1 MPPPP
6 PTPRRSLFRL
16 LQRRGCARLVPR
28 LFMLSCFSVNL
39 KAQCSQGASQLGR
52 AVPARRPRARSARAG
67 AARPTVFTIALR
79 LPRIS
84 PFVSCCMAKDEAQ
97 WAKQMEQLRDEI
109 RRHDR
114 LYYEEAAPI
123 ITDREYDRLYK
134 ELVNLETQFPD
145 LVTPDSP
152 TQRVGGKP
160 LKAFEQVAHVIPMLS
175 LDNTYSE
182 EEVKNFYA
190 RIRRLLPNEKVPVVI
205 EPKVDGVAVSL
216 IYENGRLRQAATRG
230 DGTVGDNIT
239 QNIRTIRSMPEQLRG
254 AAPKLLE
261 VRGEVYMDKHG
272 FEELND
278 ERRKAGL
285 PLFANPRNAAAGS
298 LKQLDP
304 AIVAKRPLGVVLY
317 GTGATEGVDVDV
329 HSEIFPLLK
338 KLGLP
343 ATERWWVAKSV
354 EEILEAIHELD
365 GIRHKFA
372 YQTDGAVVKV
382 NSFAQRERLGFTA
395 KSPRWAIAYK
405 YEAERVETR
414 LNDIVI
420 QVGRTGIL
428 TPVAMLEPVF
438 VSGSTV
444 GRATLHN
451 EDEIKRKDI
460 RIGDTVVIEKAGEV
474 IPAVVEVV
482 KSKRPRDAKAF
493 DFARH
498 IHGKCPV
505 CGSPIR
511 RDPQFVAWRCENLQC
526 PAQTTRRVE
535 FFAARSALD
544 IESVGGI
551 VADKLVERGLVRDPL
566 DLFELKT
573 EQLAKLN
580 LGTDEEPRVFGE
592 KNATKAIRA
601 IERART
607 LPLSRWLFA
616 LAIPDV
622 GRTTASQ
629 LARFHETIED
639 VANSALLGD
648 VLDYHKKREE
658 KEDAKE
664 IADRLLQA
672 GFAKPSKSK
681 AEKGRGITTE
691 VGPVVAQ
698 SVLDFFASAA
708 GKKIL
713 HRIKELSIHPKSEK
727 VSAKKAAAL
736 PLTGKTFVLTGTLP
750 SMAREEATERIEA
763 LGGHVTG
770 SVSKK
775 TDYVLAGAE
784 PGSKFDKAK
793 ELGVRIIDEPEF
805 RKILDRG

>member
-1 MPPPP
+1 M
-6 PTPRRSLFRL
+6 
-16 LQRRGCARLVPR
+16 V
-28 LFMLSCFSVNL
+28 
-39 KAQCSQGASQLGR
+39 
-52 AVPARRPRARSARAG
+52 
-67 AARPTVFTIALR
+67 
-79 LPRIS
+79 
-84 PFVSCCMAKDEAQ
+84 KDETQA
-97 WAKQMEQLRDEI
+97 AKQMEQLRDEI

-123 ITDREYDRLYK
+123 ISDREYDRLYK
-134 ELVNLETQFPD
+134 ELVDLETQFPD
-145 LVTPDSP
+145 LATPDSP

-160 LKAFEQVAHVIPMLS
+160 LTAFEQVAHLIPMLS

-190 RIRRLLPNEKVPVVI
+190 RIQRLLPNERIPVVI

-239 QNIRTIRSMPEQLRG
+239 QNIRTIRSVPEQLRG
-254 AAPKLLE
+254 PAPKLLE
-261 VRGEVYMDKHG
+261 VRGEVYMDKRG
-272 FEELND
+272 FEKLND
-278 ERRKAGL
+278 ERRKDGL

-365 GIRHKFA
+365 GTRHKFA

-382 NSFAQRERLGFTA
+382 NSFTQRERLGFTA

-405 YEAERVETR
+405 YAAERVETR

-428 TPVAMLEPVF
+428 TPVAMLEPVL

-482 KSKRPRDAKAF
+482 KSKRPRDAKPF
-493 DFARH
+493 DFAKH

-551 VADKLVERGLVRDPL
+551 VADKLVESGLAREPL

-592 KNATKAIRA
+592 KNAAKAIRA

-622 GRTTASQ
+622 GRTTATQ
-629 LARFHETIED
+629 LAHFHETIEE
-639 VANSALLGD
+639 VANSPLLKD
-648 VLDYHKKREE
+648 VLHYHQKREE

-664 IADRLLQA
+664 IADRLIRT

-681 AEKGRGITTE
+681 AGKGRGITTE
-691 VGPVVAQ
+691 VGPVVAK
-698 SVLDFFASAA
+698 SVLDFFASAI
-708 GKKIL
+708 GKKTL
-713 HRIKELSIHPKSEK
+713 RRIKGLGIHPKTEK
-727 VSAKKAAAL
+727 VSAKKAAEL

-750 SMAREEATERIEA
+750 SMTREEATEKIEA
-763 LGGHVTG
+763 LGGHVSG

-775 TDYVLAGAE
+775 TDYVLAGPE

-793 ELGVRIIDEPEF
+793 ELGVRVIDELEF
-805 RKILDRG
+805 RKML

>member
-1 MPPPP
+1 M
-6 PTPRRSLFRL
+6 TVDEK
-16 LQRRGCARLVPR
+16 Q
-28 LFMLSCFSVNL
+28 
-39 KAQCSQGASQLGR
+39 
-52 AVPARRPRARSARAG
+52 
-67 AARPTVFTIALR
+67 AAKRH
-79 LPRIS
+79 
-84 PFVSCCMAKDEAQ
+84 Q
-97 WAKQMEQLRDEI
+97 QLRDEI
-109 RRHDR
+109 RKHDR
-114 LYYEEAAPI
+114 LYYDEAAPI
-123 ITDREYDRLYK
+123 IGDREYDRLYK
-134 ELVNLETQFPD
+134 ELVDVETQFPD

-160 LKAFEQVAHVIPMLS
+160 LQAFEQVSHLIPMLS

-190 RIRRLLPNEKVPVVI
+190 RIQRLLPNEKIPVVI

-216 IYENGRLRQAATRG
+216 IYENGKLRQAATRG
-230 DGTVGDNIT
+230 DGNVGDNIT
-239 QNIRTIRSMPEQLRG
+239 QNIRTIRSVPDHLRG

-261 VRGEVYMDKHG
+261 VRGEVYMDRKG
-272 FEELND
+272 FEKLND
-278 ERRKAGL
+278 ERKKQGL

-304 AIVAKRPLGVVLY
+304 AIVAKRPLGIVLY
-317 GTGATEGVDVDV
+317 GTGATEGMDIDL

-343 ATERWWVAKSV
+343 TTERWWVAASV
-354 EEILEAIHELD
+354 EEILDAIHELD
-365 GIRHKFA
+365 AIRHNFA

-382 NSFAQRERLGFTA
+382 NTFAQRERLGFTA

-405 YEAERVETR
+405 YAAERVETR
-414 LNDIVI
+414 LNDIII

-428 TPVAMLEPVF
+428 TPVAVLEPVL

-482 KSKRPRDAKAF
+482 KSKRPRSAKPF
-493 DFARH
+493 DFSEH
-498 IHGKCPV
+498 IQGKCPV
-505 CGSPIR
+505 CGGPIR

-535 FFAARSALD
+535 FFAARGALD

-551 VADKLVERGLVRDPL
+551 VADKVVERGLVREPL
-566 DLFELKT
+566 DLFELKV

-580 LGTDEEPRVFGE
+580 LGTEEAPRVFGE
-592 KNATKAIRA
+592 KNATKAINA

-607 LPLSRWLFA
+607 LPLSRWLYA

-622 GRTTASQ
+622 GKTTAAQ
-629 LARFHETIED
+629 LARFHDNIDD
-639 VANSALLGD
+639 VAQSKLLRD
-648 VLDYHKKREE
+648 VLDYHEKRDQ
-658 KEDAKE
+658 KESAE
-664 IADRLLQA
+664 IAERLINA
-672 GFAKPSKSK
+672 GFADRSKSK
-681 AEKGRGITTE
+681 AEKGGIVTE
-691 VGPVVAQ
+691 VGPVVAE
-698 SVLDFFASAA
+698 SVLDFFASAT

-713 HRIKELSIHPKSEK
+713 RRLKELQIQPKSEK
-727 VSAKKAAAL
+727 VSAKRAAEL
-736 PLTGKTFVLTGTLP
+736 PLAGKTFVLTGTLS
-750 SMAREEATERIEA
+750 SMTRDEATEKIEA

-775 TDYVLAGAE
+775 TDYVLAGAD
-784 PGSKFDKAK
+784 PGTKFDKAK
-793 ELGVRIIDEPEF
+793 ELGVRILDEAAF
-805 RKILDRG
+805 RKML

>member
-1 MPPPP
+1 M
-6 PTPRRSLFRL
+6 S
-16 LQRRGCARLVPR
+16 
-28 LFMLSCFSVNL
+28 
-39 KAQCSQGASQLGR
+39 
-52 AVPARRPRARSARAG
+52 
-67 AARPTVFTIALR
+67 
-79 LPRIS
+79 
-84 PFVSCCMAKDEAQ
+84 KDEARA
-97 WAKQMEQLRDEI
+97 AKRIEQLREEI
-109 RRHDR
+109 RKHDR

-123 ITDREYDRLYK
+123 ISDRDYDRLYK
-134 ELVNLETQFPD
+134 ELVDLAAQFAD

-160 LKAFEQVAHVIPMLS
+160 LKAFEQVSHLISMLS

-182 EEVKNFYA
+182 EEVKNFHA
-190 RIRRLLPNEKVPVVI
+190 RIQRLLPNEKIPVVI

-216 IYENGRLRQAATRG
+216 IYENGKLRQAATRG
-230 DGTVGDNIT
+230 DGNVGDNIT
-239 QNIRTIRSMPEQLRG
+239 QNIQTIRSVPQRLRDG
-254 AAPKLLE
+254 APKLLE
-261 VRGEVYMDKHG
+261 VRGEVYMDRKG
-272 FEELND
+272 FEKLND
-278 ERRKAGL
+278 ERKKQGL

-343 ATERWWVAKSV
+343 ATERWWVAQSV
-354 EEILEAIHELD
+354 EEILGAIHELD
-365 GIRHKFA
+365 GIRNKFA

-405 YEAERVETR
+405 YEAERVQTR
-414 LNDIVI
+414 LNEIVI

-428 TPVAMLEPVF
+428 TPVAVLEPVF

-482 KSKRPRDAKAF
+482 KSKRPRDAKPF
-493 DFARH
+493 DFAAH
-498 IHGKCPV
+498 VHGKCPV
-505 CGSPIR
+505 CGSLIQ

-551 VADKLVERGLVRDPL
+551 VADKLVERGLIREPL

-580 LGTDEEPRVFGE
+580 LGTDEAPRVFGE
-592 KNATKAIRA
+592 KNATKAIKA
-601 IERART
+601 IERAKT
-607 LPLSRWLFA
+607 MPLSRWLYA
-616 LAIPDV
+616 LAIPEV
-622 GRTTASQ
+622 GKTTATQ
-629 LARFHETIED
+629 LARFHDKIENAAQSD
-639 VANSALLGD
+639 WLRGVVA
-648 VLDYHKKREE
+648 YHEKDNKDREE
-658 KEDAKE
+658 
-664 IADRLLQA
+664 IAEHLIKS
-672 GFAKPSKSK
+672 GFAKRSKSK
-681 AEKGRGITTE
+681 GRGLVTE
-691 VGPVVAQ
+691 VGP
-698 SVLDFFASAA
+698 
-708 GKKIL
+708 
-713 HRIKELSIHPKSEK
+713 
-727 VSAKKAAAL
+727 
-736 PLTGKTFVLTGTLP
+736 
-750 SMAREEATERIEA
+750 
-763 LGGHVTG
+763 
-770 SVSKK
+770 
-775 TDYVLAGAE
+775 
-784 PGSKFDKAK
+784 
-793 ELGVRIIDEPEF
+793 
-805 RKILDRG
+805 

>member
-1 MPPPP
+1 
-6 PTPRRSLFRL
+6 
-16 LQRRGCARLVPR
+16 
-28 LFMLSCFSVNL
+28 
-39 KAQCSQGASQLGR
+39 
-52 AVPARRPRARSARAG
+52 
-67 AARPTVFTIALR
+67 
-79 LPRIS
+79 
-84 PFVSCCMAKDEAQ
+84 MANDEAQ
-97 WAKQMEQLRDEI
+97 AAKRIEQLREEI
-109 RRHDR
+109 RKHDR

-123 ITDREYDRLYK
+123 ISDREYDRLYK
-134 ELVNLETQFPD
+134 ELVDLETQFPD

-160 LKAFEQVAHVIPMLS
+160 LKAFEQVSHLIPMLS

-190 RIRRLLPNEKVPVVI
+190 RIQRLLPDEKIPVVI

-216 IYENGRLRQAATRG
+216 IYENGKLRQAATRG
-230 DGTVGDNIT
+230 DGNVGDNIT
-239 QNIRTIRSMPEQLRG
+239 QNIRTIRSVPERLRDG
-254 AAPKLLE
+254 APKLLE
-261 VRGEVYMDKHG
+261 ARGEVYMDRKG
-272 FEELND
+272 FEKLND
-278 ERRKAGL
+278 ERKKQGL

-304 AIVAKRPLGVVLY
+304 TVVAKRPLGIVLY
-317 GTGATEGVDVDV
+317 GTGATEGLDIEV
-329 HSEIFPLLK
+329 HSEVFPLLK

-343 ATERWWVAKSV
+343 TTEWWRVAESLEK
-354 EEILEAIHELD
+354 ILDAIHELD
-365 GIRHKFA
+365 RIRHKFA

-382 NSFAQRERLGFTA
+382 NSFSQRERLGFTA

-405 YEAERVETR
+405 YAAERVQTR

-428 TPVAMLEPVF
+428 TPVAVLEPVL

-460 RIGDTVVIEKAGEV
+460 RIGDTVAIEKAGEV

-482 KSKRPRDAKAF
+482 KSKRPRGTAPFRFSK
-493 DFARH
+493 H

-511 RDPQFVAWRCENLQC
+511 RDPEFVAWRCENLHC

-535 FFAARSALD
+535 FFAARGALD

-551 VADKLVERGLVRDPL
+551 VADKLVERGFVREPL
-566 DLFELKT
+566 DLFELKV
-573 EQLAKLN
+573 EQVAKLN
-580 LGTDEEPRVFGE
+580 LGTEEAPRVFGE
-592 KNATKAIRA
+592 KNATKAINA

-622 GRTTASQ
+622 GKTTATQ

-639 VANSALLGD
+639 VATSQLLRD
-648 VLDYHKKREE
+648 ILEYHDKE
-658 KEDAKE
+658 KNERGE
-664 IADRLLQA
+664 IAERLIKS

-681 AEKGRGITTE
+681 ADKDRGIVAE

-698 SVLDFFASAA
+698 SVLDFFESSA
-708 GKKIL
+708 GQKVL
-713 HRIKELSIHPKSEK
+713 RRMKELGIKPKREK
-727 VSAKKAAAL
+727 VSAKKAAEL
-736 PLTGKTFVLTGTLP
+736 PLAGKTFVLTGTLP
-750 SMAREEATERIEA
+750 SMTRDEATEKIEA
-763 LGGHVTG
+763 LGGHVTSG
-770 SVSKK
+770 VSKK

-784 PGSKFDKAK
+784 TGTKFGKAK
-793 ELGVRIIDEPEF
+793 ELGIRIIDEAAF
-805 RKILDRG
+805 RKML

>member
-1 MPPPP
+1 M
-6 PTPRRSLFRL
+6 
-16 LQRRGCARLVPR
+16 V
-28 LFMLSCFSVNL
+28 
-39 KAQCSQGASQLGR
+39 
-52 AVPARRPRARSARAG
+52 
-67 AARPTVFTIALR
+67 
-79 LPRIS
+79 
-84 PFVSCCMAKDEAQ
+84 KDETQA
-97 WAKQMEQLRDEI
+97 AKQMEQLRDEI

-123 ITDREYDRLYK
+123 ISDREYDRLYK
-134 ELVNLETQFPD
+134 ELVDLETQFPD
-145 LVTPDSP
+145 LATPDSP

-160 LKAFEQVAHVIPMLS
+160 LTAFEQVAHLIPMLS

-190 RIRRLLPNEKVPVVI
+190 RIQRLLPNEKIPVVI

-239 QNIRTIRSMPEQLRG
+239 QNIRTIRSVPEQLRG
-254 AAPKLLE
+254 PAPKLLE
-261 VRGEVYMDKHG
+261 VRGEVYMDKRG
-272 FEELND
+272 FEKLND
-278 ERRKAGL
+278 ERRKEGL

-365 GIRHKFA
+365 GTRHKFA

-382 NSFAQRERLGFTA
+382 NSFTQRERLGFTA

-405 YEAERVETR
+405 YAAERVETR

-428 TPVAMLEPVF
+428 TPVAMLEPVL

-482 KSKRPRDAKAF
+482 KSKRPRDAKPF
-493 DFARH
+493 DFAKH

-551 VADKLVERGLVRDPL
+551 VADKLVESGLAREPL

-592 KNATKAIRA
+592 KNAAKAIRA

-616 LAIPDV
+616 LAITDV
-622 GRTTASQ
+622 GRTTATQ
-629 LARFHETIED
+629 LAHFHETIEE
-639 VANSALLGD
+639 VANSPLLKD
-648 VLDYHKKREE
+648 VLHYHQKREE

-664 IADRLLQA
+664 IADRLIRT

-681 AEKGRGITTE
+681 AGKGRGITTE
-691 VGPVVAQ
+691 VGPVVAK
-698 SVLDFFASAA
+698 SVLDFFASAI
-708 GKKIL
+708 GKKTL
-713 HRIKELSIHPKSEK
+713 RRIKGLGIHPKTEK
-727 VSAKKAAAL
+727 VSAKKAAEL

-750 SMAREEATERIEA
+750 SMTREEATEKIEA
-763 LGGHVTG
+763 LGGHVSG

-775 TDYVLAGAE
+775 TDYVLAGSE

-793 ELGVRIIDEPEF
+793 ELGVRVIDELEF
-805 RKILDRG
+805 RKML

>member
-1 MPPPP
+1 MDE
-6 PTPRRSLFRL
+6 
-16 LQRRGCARLVPR
+16 
-28 LFMLSCFSVNL
+28 
-39 KAQCSQGASQLGR
+39 KE
-52 AVPARRPRARSARAG
+52 
-67 AARPTVFTIALR
+67 AAK
-79 LPRIS
+79 RI
-84 PFVSCCMAKDEAQ
+84 
-97 WAKQMEQLRDEI
+97 EQLRGEI
-109 RRHDR
+109 RKHDR

-123 ITDREYDRLYK
+123 ISDRDYDRLYK
-134 ELVNLETQFPD
+134 ELVDLESQFPA

-160 LKAFEQVAHVIPMLS
+160 LKAFEQVSHLVPMLS

-190 RIRRLLPNEKVPVVI
+190 RIQRLLPDEKIPVVI

-216 IYENGRLRQAATRG
+216 IYETGKLRQAATRG
-230 DGTVGDNIT
+230 DGNVGDNIT
-239 QNIRTIRSMPEQLRG
+239 QNIRTIRSVPERLRDG
-254 AAPKLLE
+254 APKLLE
-261 VRGEVYMDKHG
+261 ARGEVYMDRKG
-272 FEELND
+272 FEKLND
-278 ERRKAGL
+278 ERKKQDL

-317 GTGATEGVDVDV
+317 GTGATDGVGVDL

-343 ATERWWVAKSV
+343 VTERWWVAESV
-354 EEILEAIHELD
+354 EGILDAIHELD

-382 NSFAQRERLGFTA
+382 DSFAQRERLGFTA

-405 YEAERVETR
+405 YAAERVQTR
-414 LNDIVI
+414 LKDIII

-428 TPVAMLEPVF
+428 TPVAVLEPVL

-482 KSKRPRDAKAF
+482 KSKRPRSAKPF
-493 DFARH
+493 HFSEY

-505 CGSPIR
+505 CGGPIR
-511 RDPQFVAWRCENLQC
+511 RDPEFVAWRCENLHC
-526 PAQTTRRVE
+526 PAQTTRRIE
-535 FFAARSALD
+535 FLAARGALD

-551 VADKLVERGLVRDPL
+551 VADKLVERGLVRESL
-566 DLFELKT
+566 DLFELKV

-580 LGTDEEPRVFGE
+580 LGTKEAPRVFGE
-592 KNATKAIRA
+592 KNAKKAIKA
-601 IERART
+601 IARART
-607 LPLSRWLFA
+607 LPLSRWLYA

-622 GRTTASQ
+622 GKTTATQ
-629 LARFHETIED
+629 LARFHETIDD
-639 VANSALLGD
+639 VVHSQLLRD
-648 VLDYHKKREE
+648 VLAYHEAE
-658 KEDAKE
+658 KNNRAE
-664 IADRLLQA
+664 IAERLTKA
-672 GFAKPSKSK
+672 GFAEQSKSK
-681 AEKGRGITTE
+681 ADKDRGIVTE
-691 VGPVVAQ
+691 VGPVVAK
-698 SVLDFFASAA
+698 SVLDFFASPT
-708 GKKIL
+708 GQKIRRRL
-713 HRIKELSIHPKSEK
+713 KQLGIEPKSEK
-727 VSAKKAAAL
+727 VSPKKIAEL
-736 PLTGKTFVLTGTLP
+736 PLAGKTFVLTGTLP
-750 SMAREEATERIEA
+750 SMTREEATEKIEV

-793 ELGVRIIDEPEF
+793 DLGIKIIDEAEF
-805 RKILDRG
+805 RKML